1 MLSLTSLLL
10 VIIAGAA
17 VSFVASA
24 IVWMALPHHRSD
36 YSRLPDEDGTLS
48 VLGGQDIKPGLYNFP
63 HCKGWDELKDET
75 VKKKF
80 EDGPIGF
87 LTILPS
93 GIPAMGKNMLQM
105 ISYFVVTGI
114 FIAYVVSLS
123 HRAGADYMSVFRTT
137 STVAWLAYGFGAIP
151 DSVWYGKPWSN
162 TFKNLADTL
171 FYALVTAGMYGWLW
185 PAAA

>member
-17 VSFVASA
+17 ASFVASA

-36 YSRLPDEDGTLS
+36 YSRLPDEDSTLS
-48 VLGGQDIKPGLYNFP
+48 VLGTQDMKPGFYNFP

-75 VKKKF
+75 VRKKF

-87 LTILPS
+87 ITVLPS
-93 GIPAMGKNMLQM
+93 GIPAMGKNMLMM
-105 ISYFVVTGI
+105 ISYFIVTGV

-123 HRAGADYMSVFRTT
+123 QAAGAE
-137 STVAWLAYGFGAIP
+137 
-151 DSVWYGKPWSN
+151 
-162 TFKNLADTL
+162 
-171 FYALVTAGMYGWLW
+171 
-185 PAAA
+185 

>member
-17 VSFVASA
+17 AAFVASA

-48 VLGGQDIKPGLYNFP
+48 VLGGQNIKPGLYNFP

-80 EDGPIGF
+80 ENGPIGF

-93 GIPAMGKNMLQM
+93 GANSSNMSP
-105 ISYFVVTGI
+105 I
-114 FIAYVVSLS
+114 
-123 HRAGADYMSVFRTT
+123 
-137 STVAWLAYGFGAIP
+137 TVAVSRGA
-151 DSVWYGKPWSN
+151 SGS
-162 TFKNLADTL
+162 
-171 FYALVTAGMYGWLW
+171 LVLVG
-185 PAAA
+185 